1 MEEKSWIISKHKNII
16 ETNIPWN
23 FFFYQK
29 LKKNEERSN
38 LSFQILHTHAIYNA
52 VIQKYISILNAGSFN
67 CVKSIQN
74 KEFV

>member
-1 MEEKSWIISKHKNII
+1 MKL
-16 ETNIPWN
+16 
-23 FFFYQK
+23 FFYQK